1 MVWVPPLHG
10 GHAQCSPD
18 VAWLAALHHHSIDN
32 VVPSWYVP
40 FRQLQRVQ
48 AEEDAVLYHPIPP
61 TQAGN
66 ANLQVQCWI
75 LLQKVYAQGHSS
87 QYLFLWLWLPQSGLA
102 KPVKSSTTWMLKS
115 LGAFRLKKE
124 ICGGGWHLNPTAL
137 SWSSSCIHL
146 TPRQTQCFHNPS
158 FPKSPADNE
167 VQGPQFIMCMLCPRH
182 L

>member
-32 VVPSWYVP
+32 VVPPWYVP
-40 FRQLQRVQ
+40 FRQLQGVQ

-75 LLQKVYAQGHSS
+75 LLQSVYAQGAQFSILNS
-87 QYLFLWLWLPQSGLA
+87 LLWLTQSGLA
-102 KPVKSSTTWMLKS
+102 KPAKSSTTWMHTS
-115 LGAFRLKKE
+115 LGVSRLKKRFVVVVD
-124 ICGGGWHLNPTAL
+124 IFPQLLYHGPQ
-137 SWSSSCIHL
+137 
-146 TPRQTQCFHNPS
+146 PMS
-158 FPKSPADNE
+158 FPKSPADKE
-167 VQGPQFIMCMLCPRH
+167 VQGPQFLMYMLCPRH